1 MGAPLQTGAS
11 PTLGL
16 YLHIPFCDGKCPYC
30 DFYSMRADETIK
42 DAYTNALCK
51 AVEDWSCKERRT
63 VDTVYFGGGTPTLLG
78 TERLCRILE
87 KICTCFS
94 VIQNAEI
101 TLEANPTASLQTNWA
116 QLHKTGFNRLSMG
129 LQSAVD
135 HELVLLGRR
144 HTAGDAARAV
154 AQAQKAG
161 FNRISLDLMLAI
173 PEQTLESISRS
184 VSFCTALGVEH
195 VSAYLLKI
203 EPGTPFAAMASH
215 LRLPDE
221 ETQCEYYLHAC
232 AQLEENGYRQYEIS
246 NFAKSGGESRHNLR
260 YWKGQEYL
268 GIGSSAHSFYNGL
281 RFFYPRDLNSFLRG
295 EGPVEDGIGGDMEE
309 FLMLRLRLSEGI
321 SQSAWAERFGVGFSA
336 GLEKKARQLARC
348 GLMEYSRERIRLTR
362 RGFLVSNEIICQ
374 LLLALED
381 GAGE

>member
-1 MGAPLQTGAS
+1 M
-11 PTLGL
+11 
-16 YLHIPFCDGKCPYC
+16 
-30 DFYSMRADETIK
+30 
-42 DAYTNALCK
+42 
-51 AVEDWSCKERRT
+51 
-63 VDTVYFGGGTPTLLG
+63 DTVYFGGGTPTLLG

-101 TLEANPTASLQTNWA
+101 TLEANLPLLCKRIGHSCIKPGL
-116 QLHKTGFNRLSMG
+116 TGFPWGFSRLLTMN
-129 LQSAVD
+129 LFCW
-135 HELVLLGRR
+135 GRR

-321 SQSAWAERFGVGFSA
+321 SRSAWAERFGVGFSA

-348 GLMEYSRERIRLTR
+348 GLMEYS
-362 RGFLVSNEIICQ
+362 GN
-374 LLLALED
+374 
-381 GAGE
+381 GYG